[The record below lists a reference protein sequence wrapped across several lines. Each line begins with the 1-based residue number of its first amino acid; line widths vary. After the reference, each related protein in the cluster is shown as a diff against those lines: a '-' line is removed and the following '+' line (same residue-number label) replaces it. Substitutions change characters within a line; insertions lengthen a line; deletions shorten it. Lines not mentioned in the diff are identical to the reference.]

1 MRVLFPG
8 EEFMRLQG
16 TENCRKSLW
25 DSLRRLSRTILDY
38 IICIY
43 LVLMLAVFP
52 FYNEEGYSHIGTDK
66 STFFCRLGAGTGKI
80 LVIPLVFCLIAE
92 SVIFIRRLTAGK
104 KASGRTFTEQTSVR
118 QKFAGQGFTR
128 RKPALQKQHIKI
140 SSTDMFAL
148 VYCAALFLSYACTDY
163 KEEAL
168 WGAKGWYMG
177 FIPQL
182 MLVCIYFLVSRFWTP
197 RKWVF
202 YIVLP
207 VSGAVFLMGC
217 VNRFGI
223 YFLGPKYVDTSYIS
237 TIGNINWYCGYA
249 VSVVFAGAVLL
260 WLGEWTK
267 TWQRALLMTYTA
279 VGYMSLVLQGSDS
292 GLAALA
298 VVMLVMFF
306 LSAGEVGRMLVFWQ
320 EMVLLWGGC
329 LMLFL
334 FRLLVPNGINF
345 IGKFAE
351 IFISGPVSITMTV
364 MSVFALVLVWTDRRK
379 GKYREKLF
387 RILAKTA
394 VFGSVGVVLGVL
406 LLAAVNTLR
415 PGILGGLS
423 QNTLFTFNRAWGSS
437 RGATWS
443 VGWKCFAAQDALHKL
458 VGVGPDCM
466 WSYISSGVSPEI
478 YAYVNEIFGGL
489 RLTNAHNEWL
499 TILVDTGIMGLVGYG
514 GMMICGMR
522 ELMKKGKENP
532 IAAACG
538 FCLLAYTVNGIF
550 SFQQS
555 MGVGTVFVMFGMG
568 KAFLISIRSA
578 AA

>member
-1 MRVLFPG
+1 
-8 EEFMRLQG
+8 MRLQG
-16 TENCRKSLW
+16 AESFRKSLW
-25 DSLRRLSRTILDY
+25 DGLRRLSRTILDY

-66 STFFCRLGAGTGKI
+66 STFFCRLGIGTGKI
-80 LVIPLVFCLIAE
+80 LVIPLVLCLIAE
-92 SVIFIRRLTAGK
+92 SVIFIRRIYATKEQNLNK
-104 KASGRTFTEQTSVR
+104 KNI
-118 QKFAGQGFTR
+118 KI
-128 RKPALQKQHIKI
+128 HIKI
-140 SSTDMFAL
+140 SPTDTFAL
-148 VYCAALFLSYACTDY
+148 IYCVALFLSYAATDFR
-163 KEEAL
+163 EEAF

-177 FIPQL
+177 LIPQL

-197 RKWVF
+197 RKWIF
-202 YIVLP
+202 YIIFP

-217 VNRFGI
+217 MNRFNI
-223 YFLGPKYVDTSYIS
+223 YFLGPEYVNAGYIS

-249 VSVVFAGAVLL
+249 VSVVFAGAALL
-260 WLGEWTK
+260 WLGEGTK
-267 TWQRALLMTYTA
+267 IWQRGLLMIYTA

-298 VVMLVMFF
+298 VVMLAMFF
-306 LSAGEVGRMLVFWQ
+306 LSAGEVGRMFVFWQ

-329 LMLFL
+329 LLLFL

-345 IGKFAE
+345 VGKFAE
-351 IFISGPVSITMTV
+351 IFISGPVSSTMTAV
-364 MSVFALVLVWTDRRK
+364 SVLALILVWTDRRK

-387 RILAKTA
+387 RVLAKTA
-394 VFGSVGVVLGVL
+394 VWGSVAAVLGVL
-406 LLAAVNTLR
+406 ILMAVNTLY
-415 PGILGGLS
+415 PGNFGSLS
-423 QNTLFTFNRAWGSS
+423 DNDLFIFDSAWGSN

-466 WSYISSGVSPEI
+466 WSYINSGVSPEI
-478 YAYVNEIFGGL
+478 YAYVNDIFGSL

-499 TILVDTGIMGLVGYG
+499 TILVDTGILGLVGYG

-532 IAAACG
+532 IAAVCG
-538 FCLLAYTVNGIF
+538 FCLFAYTVNNIF

-555 MGVGTVFVMFGMG
+555 MGVGTAFVMFGMG
-568 KAFLISIRSA
+568 KAFLSKWQAVNHLSA
-578 AA
+578 

>member
-1 MRVLFPG
+1 
-8 EEFMRLQG
+8 MRLQRA
-16 TENCRKSLW
+16 ENCRKSLW
-25 DSLRRLSRTILDY
+25 DGLRRLSRTILDY

-43 LVLMLAVFP
+43 LVLMLAVYP
-52 FYNEEGYSHIGTDK
+52 FYNEAGYDHIGTDK
-66 STFFCRLGAGTGKI
+66 SAFFCRLGVSTGKI
-80 LVIPLVFCLIAE
+80 MVIPLVLCLIAE
-92 SVIFIRRLTAGK
+92 SVIYIRQH
-104 KASGRTFTEQTSVR
+104 S
-118 QKFAGQGFTR
+118 
-128 RKPALQKQHIKI
+128 ALQKQHIRI
-140 SSTDMFAL
+140 SLTDIFAL
-148 VYCAALFLSYACTDY
+148 VYCAALILSYACTDY
-163 KEEAL
+163 KEAL

-177 FIPQL
+177 LIPQL

-197 RKWVF
+197 RKWIF

-217 VNRFGI
+217 MNRFGI
-223 YFLGPKYVDTSYIS
+223 YSFGLEYVSAGYIS

-249 VSVVFAGAVLL
+249 VSVVFAGAALL
-260 WLGEWTK
+260 WLGEK
-267 TWQRALLMTYTA
+267 AKVWQRAFLMVYIF
-279 VGYMSLVLQGSDS
+279 VGYLSLVLQGSDS

-306 LSAGEVGRMLVFWQ
+306 LSAGEAGRMLVFWQ
-320 EMVLLWGGC
+320 EMTLLWGGC

-334 FRLLVPNGINF
+334 FRLLVPSGINF

-351 IFISGPVSITMTV
+351 IFISGPVSITMTTV
-364 MSVFALVLVWTDRRK
+364 SVLALILVWTDRRK

-394 VFGSVGVVLGVL
+394 VLGSVATVLGIL
-406 LLAAVNTLR
+406 LLVAVNTLC
-415 PGILGGLS
+415 PGILGSLS
-423 QNTLFTFNRAWGSS
+423 ENTLFTFNTAWGSN

-443 VGWKCFAAQDALHKL
+443 AGWKCFAAQDVLHKL

-466 WSYISSGVSPEI
+466 WSYINSGVSPEI
-478 YAYVNEIFGGL
+478 YAYVNEIFGSL

-499 TILVDTGIMGLVGYG
+499 TILVDTGILGLTGYA
-514 GMMICGMR
+514 GMMVCGMR

-538 FCLLAYTVNGIF
+538 FCLLAHTVNGIF

-555 MGVGTVFVMFGMG
+555 MGVGTVFVLFGIG
-568 KAFLISIRSA
+568 KAFLFYA
-578 AA
+578 FP